1 MVLFYFEIATFT
13 GAEGTSASLDLC
25 YIKSTIPGKE
35 NLSILFVEVAPYLAL
50 ILALGLFVNI
60 FLFKK
65 RKLQIMIGNVLFLL
79 NLVFLVFMLM
89 APDKLLA
96 ELGDGSWDQHLGVGY
111 YLPILSIVMI
121 IWAIK
126 AVKKDDQLVKAADRL
141 R

>member
-1 MVLFYFEIATFT
+1 M
-13 GAEGTSASLDLC
+13 SAALDLC

-50 ILALGLFVNI
+50 ILALGLLANI
-60 FLFKK
+60 FLFKN
-65 RKLQIMIGNVLFLL
+65 RKLQIMVGNVLFLL

-96 ELGDGSWDQHLGVGY
+96 ELGEGSWDQHLGVGY
-111 YLPILSIVMI
+111 YLPILSIIMV

-126 AVKKDDQLVKAADRL
+126 SVKKDDKLVRAADRL